1 MARIDLSTLHLHE
14 APKIHGEVP
23 GPNSQRF
30 LNLQDKYEGR
40 AVSYSNGIP
49 VAFAKAKGATL
60 EDVDGNIYVDF
71 FGGAAV
77 VGAGHSNPV
86 ILEAIKRQEEE
97 MIHSLDLATE
107 VREELSKRLVDLAP
121 DGLRGKSKVLFGGP
135 TGSDAVEAAIK
146 LAKYNTKAHSLISFE
161 GGYHGMTGN
170 ALAITADTFFR
181 EKIMPMG
188 QPVQFMPYAYCY
200 RCPLNLKYPECG
212 VRCATYI
219 NHMIEDP
226 SSGVCDV
233 AGIIVE
239 PVQGEGGSVVPP
251 NEFLLQ
257 LSETARENSIPF
269 ITDEI
274 QCGLGR
280 TGKLFASEHSAVKPD
295 IITISKA
302 LGGGIGYPL
311 SAIIYREDY
320 DVWTPGSHIGTFRGF
335 LPAMAGGV
343 AYLDF
348 LKDNDILEHVTH
360 LGNHILKRLVEIEE
374 ANDAV
379 GEARGEGL
387 MLGFELIQNKETKK
401 ASPELASRLRTEGVK
416 RGVIIEVGG
425 HYHNVAR
432 ILPPL
437 VLTTELADSGLDA
450 LEEALKAAIKNTL
463 Y

>member
-1 MARIDLSTLHLHE
+1 MARTDLSSLHLNG
-14 APKIHGEVP
+14 APKIRGEVP
-23 GPNSQRF
+23 GPNSLRV
-30 LNLQDKYEGR
+30 LGLQDKFEGN

-49 VAFAKAKGATL
+49 VAFTKARGATL
-60 EDVDGNIYVDF
+60 EDVDGNIYIDF

-86 ILEAIKRQEEE
+86 ILQAVKEQEDEI
-97 MIHSLDLATE
+97 IHSLDLATE
-107 VREELSKRLVDLAP
+107 VREELSKRLVNIAP
-121 DGLRGKSKVLFGGP
+121 SGLRGKSKVLFGGP
-135 TGSDAVEAAIK
+135 TGSDAVESAIK
-146 LAKYNTKAHSLISFE
+146 LAKFNTKEHSLISFE

-170 ALAITADTFFR
+170 ALAITADTSFKK
-181 EKIMPMG
+181 EYMPMG

-200 RCPLNLKYPECG
+200 RCPLGLNYPECG
-212 VRCATYI
+212 VKCAAYL
-219 NHMIEDP
+219 NHMLDDP

-233 AGIIVE
+233 AGIFVE

-251 NEFLLQ
+251 KEFLAEVN
-257 LSETARENSIPF
+257 ETAHQHSIPL

-280 TGKLFASEHSAVKPD
+280 TGKLFASEHSEIEPD
-295 IITISKA
+295 IVTVSKA

-320 DVWTPGSHIGTFRGF
+320 DGWSPGSHIGTFRGF
-335 LPAMAGGV
+335 LPAMAGGI

-348 LKDNDILEHVTH
+348 VKDNDILNHVTH
-360 LGNHILKRLVEIEE
+360 LGEHILKRLVEIEDS
-374 ANDAV
+374 NDVV
-379 GEARGEGL
+379 GDARGKGL
-387 MLGFELIQNKETKK
+387 MLGFELNQNKETKK
-401 ASPELASRLRTEGVK
+401 PSPELAKRLRIEAVK

-437 VLTTELADSGLDA
+437 VLTSELADLGLDA
-450 LEEALKAAIKNTL
+450 LEEALKAAVKSA
-463 Y
+463 